1 MNLNEGKMASRK
13 IAENAKH
20 LLKKLGLTSNQTVLD
35 FGCGQGT
42 YTIPAAQIVKPNGV
56 IIAIDESN
64 ESLKKLNEKATKNN
78 ISNIKVLNS
87 IENLYHI
94 TYKNEMDAILA
105 FDVLHFLKKTKR
117 TEIYEKFHYFLTQNG
132 KIIIHPKHTKHDY
145 PMWHFSNLTIPEFI
159 EEVEDISFQLIK
171 KETMMLLHDEKI
183 QKGTILIFKKK

>member
-1 MNLNEGKMASRK
+1 MTTKRTV
-13 IAENAKH
+13 ENAKH
-20 LLKKLGLTSNQTVLD
+20 LLKKLGLNSNQTVLD
-35 FGCGQGT
+35 FGCGHGT
-42 YTIPAAQIVKPNGV
+42 YTIPAAEIVKPNGV

-64 ESLKKLNEKATKNN
+64 ESLKKLNEKAKKNN

-87 IENLYHI
+87 IKNLSKI
-94 TYKNEMDAILA
+94 TYKNELDAILA

-117 TEIYEKFHYFLTQNG
+117 TKIYEKFHYFLTQDG

-145 PMWHFSNLTIPEFI
+145 PMWHFSKLSIPEFI

-171 KETMMLLHDEKI
+171 KETMMLIHDEKI